1 MTDAAARL
9 RAGGGRAYRS
19 WGRYPSA
26 VPAEVVPV
34 VWRSDLPPL
43 ERLPGPVLPY
53 ACGRSYGDSC
63 LNDGG
68 LVLDVR
74 ALDRL
79 IAFDTEAGL
88 LRCEAGVTLAEILA
102 LIVPHGWFLPVLPG
116 TRWVSV
122 GGAIANDIHGKNH
135 HRAGTFGRHVTRLE
149 LARSTGAPVVCEPA
163 DPLFQATVGGL
174 GLTGLITWAELRL
187 TRVPGPGI
195 ALESI
200 RFPGLDTFFELAA
213 EDHAFEYTVA
223 WIDCLARGRRLGR
236 GIYMRGDH
244 VPLDGP
250 VPSPLGP
257 ARLRIP
263 TDAPGGLLN
272 RFTLG
277 LFNEAYY
284 RRQLGARRRTVL
296 PYPPFFFPLDGVG
309 DWSRL
314 YGRRGFVQY
323 QCVVPEVADGAPI
336 RAILERIARSG
347 EPASL
352 AVLKRFG
359 SARSPGMLSFPR
371 EGITL
376 AVDFAVRG
384 QRTFALL
391 DELDAVVRSAGGA
404 VYPAKDARMS
414 PESFRAFFP
423 GLERFRPYQDP
434 KFSSSFWRRVH
445 GD

>member
-1 MTDAAARL
+1 MRPAAD
-9 RAGGGRAYRS
+9 AYRS

-26 VPAEVVPV
+26 APAEVLPV

-43 ERLPGPVLPY
+43 ERLRAPLLPY

-63 LNDGG
+63 LNQGG
-68 LVLDVR
+68 VLLDMR
-74 ALDRL
+74 GLDRL
-79 IAFDTEAGL
+79 IAFDAEAGL

-102 LIVPHGWFLPVLPG
+102 LIVPRGWFLPVLPG

-135 HRAGTFGRHVTRLE
+135 HRAGTFGCHVARLE
-149 LARSTGAPVVCEPA
+149 LARSTGECVVCEPA

-187 TRVPGPGI
+187 APIPGPGI
-195 ALESI
+195 AMESI
-200 RFPGLDTFFELAA
+200 RFPGLDAFFELAA

-223 WIDCLARGRRLGR
+223 WVDCLARGRRLGR
-236 GIYMRGDH
+236 GIYLRGDH
-244 VPLDGP
+244 VAYDAA
-250 VPSPLGP
+250 VPSPLRP
-257 ARLRIP
+257 ARLTVP
-263 TDAPGGLLN
+263 VDAPGGLLN
-272 RFTLG
+272 RVTLG

-296 PYPPFFFPLDGVG
+296 PYPPFFFPLDGLG

-314 YGRRGFVQY
+314 YGSRGFVQY
-323 QCVVPEVADGAPI
+323 QCVVPDLADGAPI
-336 RAILERIARSG
+336 RTIIERIAGSG

-376 AVDFAVRG
+376 AVDFAMRG
-384 QRTFALL
+384 RPTLALL

-423 GLERFRPYQDP
+423 GLERFRPHQDP
-434 KFSSSFWRRVH
+434 KFSSSFWRRVDA
-445 GD
+445 G